1 MPINAISLPP
11 LPYTPMPVPPYTP
24 MPVPR
29 PTMPVPPY
37 TPMPAP
43 TPTLLPPFAPA
54 QGIPQSVPGGPNW
67 ASGGGVQAGTYVPP
81 VPVRAGTF
89 PSAMLPPSQAAPS
102 ISSQTLANTQQYN
115 PLPDWETT
123 RVPSQASQVG
133 AAPSA
138 AFEANYMQSRGIAPP
153 QPGGPSLSE
162 LEARLAATPPSGVS
176 SPVPSGAAPLPPP
189 PVAETPSVWSKQI
202 GTGKFGSMVAGIGTG
217 IGANAALGA
226 VGADRDYNSTPLGR
240 ILGATRRGIGTGAW
254 AGPVGGIVGG
264 LGAGLGQSAMEAGHA
279 VAGTGVGEALMEPGR
294 QGAENRQSDNLWDKA
309 RGWGDLFAM
318 GQLPAQAIS
327 GFVRD
332 MGSKDPAEA
341 NVGNVGQQ
349 DKAAEQQA
357 QAAAND
363 QRVAEAEKLRQ
374 QRIAAATPENLD
386 AALGRLNVSAQTRQQ
401 VIDEFNSQSAV
412 IDEMY
417 TAGGLTV
424 PEPVTE
430 RDGKLYVG
438 DVEIPADQVDTVKQ
452 GDRDVKVAYRQ
463 ATEADVDDMR
473 AQTYQQIL
481 QSLPEVVQADRQQTE
496 QMNRMLGYSAAL
508 QSVMAPYAQ
517 QANALADTYAAQA
530 GQNPMIAPLADAFR
544 VGQQGIANAY
554 QGQAAALPFQIM
566 LEQQAQAAQQQA
578 EQQAVLE
585 RQLAVERY
593 KAENGNRAYPGQQG
607 ADALSGLNLG
617 G

>member
-1 MPINAISLPP
+1 
-11 LPYTPMPVPPYTP
+11 
-24 MPVPR
+24 
-29 PTMPVPPY
+29 
-37 TPMPAP
+37 
-43 TPTLLPPFAPA
+43 
-54 QGIPQSVPGGPNW
+54 
-67 ASGGGVQAGTYVPP
+67 
-81 VPVRAGTF
+81 
-89 PSAMLPPSQAAPS
+89 
-102 ISSQTLANTQQYN
+102 
-115 PLPDWETT
+115 
-123 RVPSQASQVG
+123 
-133 AAPSA
+133 
-138 AFEANYMQSRGIAPP
+138 
-153 QPGGPSLSE
+153 
-162 LEARLAATPPSGVS
+162 
-176 SPVPSGAAPLPPP
+176 
-189 PVAETPSVWSKQI
+189 K
-202 GTGKFGSMVAGIGTG
+202 
-217 IGANAALGA
+217 
-226 VGADRDYNSTPLGR
+226 
-240 ILGATRRGIGTGAW
+240 
-254 AGPVGGIVGG
+254 
-264 LGAGLGQSAMEAGHA
+264 
-279 VAGTGVGEALMEPGR
+279 
-294 QGAENRQSDNLWDKA
+294 
-309 RGWGDLFAM
+309 
-318 GQLPAQAIS
+318 
-327 GFVRD
+327 
-332 MGSKDPAEA
+332 
-341 NVGNVGQQ
+341 
-349 DKAAEQQA
+349 A

-417 TAGGLTV
+417 LAGGLTI
-424 PEPVTE
+424 PQAIDE
-430 RDGKLYVG
+430 RDGKLYLKG
-438 DVEIPADQVDTVKQ
+438 TDTEIPADQVDTVK
-452 GDRDVKVAYRQ
+452 GADGKDTKVAYRQ

-593 KAENGNRAYPGQQG
+593 KAENGNRQYPGQS

>member
-11 LPYTPMPVPPYTP
+11 LPYTPMPVP
-24 MPVPR
+24 R
-29 PTMPVPPY
+29 PTV
-37 TPMPAP
+37 
-43 TPTLLPPFAPA
+43 LPPFAPA
-54 QGIPQSVPGGPNW
+54 QGIPQFVPGGPNW
-67 ASGGGVQAGTYVPP
+67 AAGGGVQAGTYVPP

-102 ISSQTLANTQQYN
+102 ISSQTLANTQRYN
-115 PLPDWETT
+115 PLLDWETT

-153 QPGGPSLSE
+153 QSGGLTLSE
-162 LEARLAATPPSGVS
+162 LEARLAASPPSGVS
-176 SPVPSGAAPLPPP
+176 SPVPSGPAPLPPP
-189 PVAETPSVWSKQI
+189 PIAESPSIWSKQI
-202 GTGKFGSMVAGIGTG
+202 GTGKFGSMVAGVGTG
-217 IGANAALGA
+217 YGANLALGQGQNLLA
-226 VGADRDYNSTPLGR
+226 SALGKDPNIDYNSSPVGR

-254 AGPVGGIVGG
+254 TGPVGGIVGG

-332 MGSKDPAEA
+332 MGSKDPTESQN
-341 NVGNVGQQ
+341 NVGEFSPFGDPQ
-349 DKAAEQQA
+349 AAAKA
-357 QAAAND
+357 QAAAKD
-363 QRVAEAEKLRQ
+363 QRVAEAENLRRQ
-374 QRIAAATPENLD
+374 KIAAATPENLD

-452 GDRDVKVAYRQ
+452 GDKDVKVAYRQ

>member
-1 MPINAISLPP
+1 MPITLPP
-11 LPYTPMPVPPYTP
+11 LPYTPIPA
-24 MPVPR
+24 PR
-29 PTMPVPPY
+29 PFPI
-37 TPMPAP
+37 PAP
-43 TPTLLPPFAPA
+43 YAPA
-54 QGIPQSVPGGPNW
+54 QSIPQFIPGGPNW
-67 ASGGGVQAGTYVPP
+67 ASGGGVQVGSYVPQFQYQP
-81 VPVRAGTF
+81 IPPTGAGTF
-89 PSAMLPPSQAAPS
+89 PPSTLPPPQAGPS
-102 ISSQTLANTQQYN
+102 ISSQVAN
-115 PLPDWETT
+115 PVAD
-123 RVPSQASQVG
+123 AS
-133 AAPSA
+133 
-138 AFEANYMQSRGIAPP
+138 FEANQMLRGGTNPVTQSQLDARIMATGQPPTPGPMAPAGGMSQP
-153 QPGGPSLSE
+153 Q
-162 LEARLAATPPSGVS
+162 LEARLMAQGQ
-176 SPVPSGAAPLPPP
+176 PLPPP
-189 PVAETPSVWSKQI
+189 PIQPTQSMWTKNLTP
-202 GTGKFGSMVAGIGTG
+202 GKFGGMAAGIGTG
-217 IGANAALGA
+217 IGANLALGA
-226 VGADRDYNSTPLGR
+226 FGADRDYNSTPLGR
-240 ILGATRRGIGTGAW
+240 VLGATRRGIGTGAW

-264 LGAGLGQSAMEAGHA
+264 LGAGLGEAGLEA
-279 VAGTGVGEALMEPGR
+279 GRGVAATGPGQALINASDEAATR
-294 QGAENRQSDNLWDKA
+294 DAQARSSDNLLEKLG
-309 RGWGDLFAM
+309 GWAQTGADMFNPGNLA
-318 GQLPAQAIS
+318 GQALRLLGENNLEQT
-327 GFVRD
+327 
-332 MGSKDPAEA
+332 
-341 NVGNVGQQ
+341 NVGNLGQQ
-349 DKAAEQQA
+349 DKAAESQAQA
-357 QAAAND
+357 QAAD
-363 QRVAEAEKLRQ
+363 QRRVEAENLRRQ
-374 QRIAAATPENLD
+374 KIAAATPENLETTM
-386 AALGRLNVSAQTRQQ
+386 GRLNLSPSTRQQ

-463 ATEADVDDMR
+463 ATPDDVDDMR

-530 GQNPMIAPLADAFR
+530 GQNPMVAPLADAFR

-566 LEQQAQAAQQQA
+566 LEQQAKTAQQQA